1 MLHFTRP
8 SNALSHP
15 SVLIVNPDPD
25 MCLGLTDGLTTNGY
39 HVESA
44 QDGKTCMQRIQE
56 RVFSAVLLSEHLPD
70 QDGLSLL
77 EAIHSSQATLPV
89 ILLTV
94 SGPSP
99 SALQRGAFAVLV
111 LPYERDEL
119 LHILRKAI
127 GQ

>member
-1 MLHFTRP
+1 MRHFTRP
-8 SNALSHP
+8 SNDLSHP
-15 SVLIVNPDPD
+15 SVLIVNSDPD

-44 QDGKTCMQRIQE
+44 QDGKTCLQRIQE
-56 RVFSAVLLSEHLPD
+56 RLFNAVLLSEHLPD

-99 SALQRGAFAVLV
+99 SALQRGAFAVLL

-119 LHILRKAI
+119 LHILQKAI